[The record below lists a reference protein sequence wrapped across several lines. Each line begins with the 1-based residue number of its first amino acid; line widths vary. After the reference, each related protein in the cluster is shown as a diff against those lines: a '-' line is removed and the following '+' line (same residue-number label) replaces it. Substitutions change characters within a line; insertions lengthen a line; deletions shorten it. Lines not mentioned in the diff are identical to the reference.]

1 MTQPKRIVHQ
11 RPYGSLEEL
20 IEAEAWSITRE
31 RLVLVGHPAIPDG
44 SPLRVDLVLASGE
57 RVLRAEGKVVDQF
70 PSEGDRTGGPRL
82 ALRRVTRDSQK
93 LINLASAHNGAPPP
107 RGKQF
112 SLLDMDIDLE
122 QSLPPPVAEV
132 PVVIHPPEPE
142 LEPPPPPEPEP
153 EPPPEVAALEP
164 SADEQARAAPVEP
177 PEERE
182 TLLERLRQRWSRRN
196 SD

>member
-1 MTQPKRIVHQ
+1 M
-11 RPYGSLEEL
+11 
-20 IEAEAWSITRE
+20 
-31 RLVLVGHPAIPDG
+31 
-44 SPLRVDLVLASGE
+44 
-57 RVLRAEGKVVDQF
+57 
-70 PSEGDRTGGPRL
+70 